1 MLVHASVDGDL
12 ASGLKPAP
20 RMTTRVE
27 ELHRRA
33 SARPGVISLAGGL
46 PADELLPRA
55 ALARA
60 SAASLGARDSVEALQ
75 YGWPEGCPALRAWIA
90 DRLVARGAAVE
101 ADDVI
106 VTAGAQQALALIANV
121 LPAGRRIAVD
131 AETYPCAL
139 TAFGFAGH
147 DVVTEVGGDVH
158 YVIDGVSNPHGVDR
172 VGPMRAA
179 LLASG
184 APIIVDEAYVDL
196 RFDGDIPRPLYA
208 DAPDRVW
215 HVGTVSKVISPG
227 LRIGWLVAP
236 RDQRDRAIA
245 AKQAMDL
252 QTCGLAQSTLA
263 RLLAIS
269 HYDGL
274 VERARNLYAARAEVL
289 TRALRRHVPSWR
301 FAEPEGGFS
310 VWVETDLEG
319 DDADVLA
326 AAVAAGVSF
335 DPGRMFRPGGEVEPL
350 AFRLSY
356 SHAPIHALD
365 DGVKRL
371 AQAARRFRHC
381 DRVFA
386 A

>member
-1 MLVHASVDGDL
+1 
-12 ASGLKPAP
+12 
-20 RMTTRVE
+20 MTTRVE
-27 ELHRRA
+27 ELQRRA

-60 SAASLGARDSVEALQ
+60 SAATLGGPDGTEPLQ

-90 DRLVARGAAVE
+90 DRLVARGAAVD

-106 VTAGAQQALALIANV
+106 ITAGAQQALALIAGV
-121 LPAGRRIAVD
+121 LPDHRRIVVD
-131 AETYPCAL
+131 AETYPCAMS
-139 TAFGFAGH
+139 AFGFAGH
-147 DVVTEVGGDVH
+147 DVVTEAGDVL

-172 VGPMRAA
+172 VAPVRGS

-184 APIIVDEAYVDL
+184 MPIIVDEAYVDL
-196 RFDGDIPRPLYA
+196 RFDGAIPRPLYA

-227 LRIGWLVAP
+227 LRVGWIVAP
-236 RDQRDRAIA
+236 HDQHERLVA

-252 QTCGLAQSTLA
+252 QTCGLAQAALA
-263 RLLAIS
+263 RLLAIA
-269 HYDGL
+269 HYDGM
-274 VERARNLYAARAEVL
+274 VERARNLYSARAEVL

-335 DPGRMFRPGGEVEPL
+335 DPGRMFRPGGETWPL
-350 AFRLSY
+350 AFRLSF
-356 SHAPIHALD
+356 SHAPIHALE
-365 DGVKRL
+365 DGIKRL